1 MSTDRCVQKKN
12 LRENVNLDIL
22 FWLCYSQIYTFSS
35 LFWKPRVFVQCS
47 WQILIIEVSTQW
59 GIIWSILSETT
70 AIHETWNIMIK
81 LTNLLSCIM
90 HTFHQI
96 KAHSCGHKS
105 LSRIRVVAPRG
116 AQFDRILAWGQFS
129 LKDYQDVKS

>member
-1 MSTDRCVQKKN
+1 MCAIKEF
-12 LRENVNLDIL
+12 LRENVTLDIVL

-105 LSRIRVVAPRG
+105 LSRIRVLAPRAG
-116 AQFDRILAWGQFS
+116 AVWQNPCMGAVQKTFKILS
-129 LKDYQDVKS
+129 LKG